1 VNDAI
6 EYASYYLAA
15 KADDCYKRA
24 LKEDSLGNRV
34 AAMQQL
40 DRSVE
45 ILLDVDKLLASHP
58 LYRLEEW
65 VDMARDW
72 GKTDL
77 EKDAYEA
84 NAKRL
89 ITTWGG
95 FQEDYAARF
104 WSGLIKDYYI
114 PRMKLYFSEQRAD
127 LDRWEENWIKA
138 PWHNT
143 STSFEDPLQSAIKL
157 VERYKGE

>member
-1 VNDAI
+1 MMNDAI

-77 EKDAYEA
+77 EKDAMRLCQAVDYDMGWFPRRLCRPVLERVDKGLLYSPYEVVFFGTA
-84 NAKRL
+84 GRFGPL
-89 ITTWGG
+89 GG
-95 FQEDYAARF
+95 KI
-104 WSGLIKDYYI
+104 G
-114 PRMKLYFSEQRAD
+114 
-127 LDRWEENWIKA
+127 
-138 PWHNT
+138 
-143 STSFEDPLQSAIKL
+143 
-157 VERYKGE
+157 